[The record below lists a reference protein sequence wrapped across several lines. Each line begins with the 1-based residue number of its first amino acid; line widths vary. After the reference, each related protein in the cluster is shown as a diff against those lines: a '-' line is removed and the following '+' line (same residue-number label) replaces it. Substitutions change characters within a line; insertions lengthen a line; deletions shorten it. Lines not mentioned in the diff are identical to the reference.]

1 MKKEL
6 QIRNS
11 TVEFHTFVLEGKEDG
26 IQVLYKEDTI
36 ENNVGLHLKNIFN
49 SKELDMNSRG

>member
-49 SKELDMNSRG
+49 SKKDILTF